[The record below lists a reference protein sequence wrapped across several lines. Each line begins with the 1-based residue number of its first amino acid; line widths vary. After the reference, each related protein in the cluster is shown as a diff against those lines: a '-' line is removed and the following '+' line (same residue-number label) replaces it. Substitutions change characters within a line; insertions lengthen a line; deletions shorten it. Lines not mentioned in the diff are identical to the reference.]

1 MTRAFVGPP
10 NLVLLT
16 YVRSG
21 SPATPG
27 GADDEVMGPRANGRQ
42 PGRECARGL
51 PHPEQPVGAEATLQC
66 I

>member
-1 MTRAFVGPP
+1 MTGAFVGPP

-27 GADDEVMGPRANGRQ
+27 WANDEA
-42 PGRECARGL
+42 
-51 PHPEQPVGAEATLQC
+51 AEAARQRKAA
-66 I
+66 